1 MNWKVGEKVFE
12 TEEEAIQFARDL
24 SARGCLVAWIPTDEK
39 VTHRYIFGNDGLT
52 EPV

>member
-1 MNWKVGEKVFE
+1 MNWKVGSKVFK
-12 TEEEAIQFARDL
+12 TESEAEQFAKDL
-24 SARGCLVAWIPTDEK
+24 NSRGCLVTRSQTDEE